1 MFTTVLCTFV
11 REIKFTDFGLSS
23 NDTVAFHTIFR
34 YCLSNNARLPKEILS
49 SCGLAYTQ
57 AQLSICEDVIPKFLI
72 GSLGGKLNKNHVF
85 HHLMII
91 FQVGLKNPSSQVQK
105 ISILV

>member
-1 MFTTVLCTFV
+1 MFMTVLCTFV
-11 REIKFTDFGLSS
+11 REVKLTDFGFSS

-34 YCLSNNARLPKEILS
+34 YCLSNNAPLPKEILS

-72 GSLGGKLNKNHVF
+72 GSLGGKSNKNHVF
-85 HHLMII
+85 HHLMIV
-91 FQVGLKNPSSQVQK
+91 FQVGPKNPSSQVQK